1 MQMNVKTISKWR
13 EPLSSPFQVSHNQL
27 NRFLFASESLKRPF
41 SAVAMAAV
49 HAAGCIMYTEM
60 LAACTMPFYACAIF
74 WDNLALSAR
83 SQFEHLS
90 NAVEARVNAS
100 DEGRL
105 PFDELS
111 QM

>member
-1 MQMNVKTISKWR
+1 
-13 EPLSSPFQVSHNQL
+13 
-27 NRFLFASESLKRPF
+27 
-41 SAVAMAAV
+41 MAAV

-60 LAACTMPFYACAIF
+60 LAACTMPFYAC
-74 WDNLALSAR
+74 DNLALSAR